1 MGSKLYITL
10 TASTTSARR
19 KSKSLKCGFAGFWFL
34 SSYFNVFLFSLI
46 IIFLFV
52 FMIFDKEK
60 IWILKMFVL
69 GINYQFLAFLMM
81 HKIL

>member
-1 MGSKLYITL
+1 
-10 TASTTSARR
+10 
-19 KSKSLKCGFAGFWFL
+19 
-34 SSYFNVFLFSLI
+34 
-46 IIFLFV
+46 
-52 FMIFDKEK
+52 MIFDKEK